1 MRSKRYS
8 EFVRIHTYKIAEE
21 ILRPVLQKSYLI
33 SIPGNIGYHTNENL
47 PDMCRDHAG
56 CVQGQRL
63 ELTLKMR

>member
-33 SIPGNIGYHTNENL
+33 KYTWKYRISH
-47 PDMCRDHAG
+47 
-56 CVQGQRL
+56 
-63 ELTLKMR
+63 K